1 MRSITPRHFS
11 LSLAYRPSHS
21 SRGGR
26 KIKERGLEKRRGEKS
41 AAKRHRYIRHYACF
55 SHACAN
61 ILLVPKWLFHGERRA
76 LRSSRKRRGQRNW
89 TRRVT
94 AAILEKF
101 RSRHSRSFLLW
112 EEARGQGNGER
123 EREGEKGKK
132 EGEKGKWQQLS
143 YHRKLPSSVYPAT
156 IRSCVPST
164 HLYLVLIV
172 LLLLLFFSPLA
183 FTSLFPSFFPFFLP
197 PSSLFFLI
205 GFPDLL
211 TPCRLRVSAGF
222 LQECG
227 NRERDFCPDQ
237 RPTPIARVRPL
248 GLLGIFPRFSYYE
261 LRDNEGCGISSRLI
275 DVENCARIA

>member
-1 MRSITPRHFS
+1 MRISCW
-11 LSLAYRPSHS
+11 
-21 SRGGR
+21 SRSGCFTASDVPF
-26 KIKERGLEKRRGEKS
+26 EARGKD
-41 AAKRHRYIRHYACF
+41 
-55 SHACAN
+55 
-61 ILLVPKWLFHGERRA
+61 
-76 LRSSRKRRGQRNW
+76 GQRNW

-112 EEARGQGNGER
+112 EETRGQGNGKR

-143 YHRKLPSSVYPAT
+143 YRRKLPSSVYPAT
-156 IRSCVPST
+156 IGSCVPST